1 MDGMKDSP
9 LREKSMDFAVR
20 IVVLARALR
29 DECKEYALADQVLR
43 SGTAIGAN
51 LAEAAFAPTKRDF
64 LNKNKIALKECSET
78 RFWLDLFARTSLVP
92 PSRLASLHASC
103 EELLKM
109 LSSTCKTLE
118 ARYAGSDK

>member
-1 MDGMKDSP
+1 MKDSP

-20 IVVLARALR
+20 VIALSRALR
-29 DECKEYALADQVLR
+29 DECKEYALADQILR

-78 RFWLDLFARTSLVP
+78 CFWLDLFARTSLLP
-92 PSRLASLHASC
+92 PARLAPLRSSC
-103 EELLKM
+103 EELRKM
-109 LSSTCKTLE
+109 LSSTCKTIE
-118 ARYAGSDK
+118 DGMGRFAE